1 VLSRFVASA
10 VVASEVVASVGAASV
25 AVATLEAGVIF
36 DAEAGGGV
44 SSIASITVIILRLF
58 GPADFLAAEG
68 SSFFCKSFVRSD
80 PVDLA

>member
-10 VVASEVVASVGAASV
+10 VAASAVVASVGAASV
-25 AVATLEAGVIF
+25 AIAPSAAGVF

-44 SSIASITVIILRLF
+44 CSIASITVIILCLF
-58 GPADFLAAEG
+58 GLADFFAAEG
-68 SSFFCKSFVRSD
+68 SFFCKSFVRCG